1 MEIRAIILYKT
12 VTILITT
19 KDEGIAFV
27 LNLGNNIPDNIEP
40 HSRRNKQQRSIRHF
54 DERRILGY

>member
-1 MEIRAIILYKT
+1 MEIRVIVLYKT

-27 LNLGNNIPDNIEP
+27 LNLGNNIPENKAP
-40 HSRRNKQQRSIRHF
+40 HSRTKKQQRSIRHF
-54 DERRILGY
+54 DEIRILGY